1 MTDDRHRITINTP
14 LGSIAIAEQDGAI
27 VALDWHM
34 MDGRDMDGRVGRP
47 TAATPLLRRAAD
59 QLAEYFARQRRAFDL
74 PLAPEGSEFQQ
85 RVWRRMAQI
94 PYGKTMTYGDMAHAI
109 GSAPRAV
116 GGACGRNPIAIV
128 IPCHRVIGGSGAL
141 TGYSGA
147 GGVNTK
153 QFLLELEGALTP
165 GFRISA

>member
-1 MTDDRHRITINTP
+1 MTDDHRHRISVGTP
-14 LGSIAIAEQDGAI
+14 LGSITVAERDGAI
-27 VALDWHM
+27 VALDWYM
-34 MDGRDMDGRVGRP
+34 LDGRHGRP
-47 TAATPLLRRAAD
+47 TPSTPLLRCAAD
-59 QLAEYFARQRRAFDL
+59 QLAEYFAGQRRDFDL

-85 RVWRRMAQI
+85 RVWRRMAKI
-94 PYGKTMTYGDMAHAI
+94 PYGKTMTYGDLAHAI

-128 IPCHRVIGGSGAL
+128 LPCHRVIGGGGAL

-165 GFRISA
+165 RFRISA

>member
-1 MTDDRHRITINTP
+1 MTDDHRHRISVNTP
-14 LGSIAIAEQDGAI
+14 LGSVTIAERDGAI

-34 MDGRDMDGRVGRP
+34 LDGRGGRP
-47 TAATPLLRRAAD
+47 TPATPLLRRAAD
-59 QLAEYFARQRRAFDL
+59 QLAEYFAGARRDFDL
-74 PLAPEGSEFQQ
+74 PLDPQGTAFQQ
-85 RVWRRMAQI
+85 HVWRRMAEI
-94 PYGKTMTYGDMAHAI
+94 PYGKTMTYGDLAHAI

-116 GGACGRNPIAIV
+116 GGACGRNPIAI
-128 IPCHRVIGGSGAL
+128 ILPCHRVIGGSGAL

-147 GGVNTK
+147 GGINTK